1 MRNLLMEDVM
11 ATTTTLKC
19 WKNATN
25 IAIPMVCLPIHSSN
39 YAAEEPSNYTTLYTH
54 IALQVVLQC
63 ALKTTAT
70 M

>member
-1 MRNLLMEDVM
+1 M
-11 ATTTTLKC
+11 ATTTTLKR